1 MGFSRPEYWSGV
13 PLPSPTTEKQFLEN
27 CIVPTSTGSKEVGWD
42 VYESEG
48 PPSYMWA
55 YLCKG
60 KVSDG

>member
-13 PLPSPTTEKQFLEN
+13 PLPSPTTEKRFLEN

-48 PPSYMWA
+48 PPVLYVGV
-55 YLCKG
+55 L
-60 KVSDG
+60 V